1 MKRKGFSC
9 SFQLILK
16 GSGFS
21 SGWLS
26 DAGTAAGGDSRAP
39 AHRRDFP
46 ATGRT

>member
-21 SGWLS
+21 FGWLS
-26 DAGTAAGGDSRAP
+26 DERITAGGELPSGL
-39 AHRRDFP
+39 RR
-46 ATGRT
+46 GEQGSC

>member
-21 SGWLS
+21 FGWLS
-26 DAGTAAGGDSRAP
+26 DAGIVAGWELVSGL
-39 AHRRDFP
+39 RR
-46 ATGRT
+46 GEQGSC

>member
-21 SGWLS
+21 FGWIS
-26 DAGTAAGGDSRAP
+26 DAGIVAGGSW
-39 AHRRDFP
+39 
-46 ATGRT
+46 GVGSEQGSC